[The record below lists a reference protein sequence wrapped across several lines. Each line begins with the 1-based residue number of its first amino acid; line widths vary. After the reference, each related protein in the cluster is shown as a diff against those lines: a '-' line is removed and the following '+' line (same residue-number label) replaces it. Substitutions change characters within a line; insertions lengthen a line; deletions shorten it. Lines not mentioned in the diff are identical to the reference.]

1 MGIIASIC
9 AYAFAK
15 LSRYH
20 KQDDNGGAYIFARS
34 SFGRFVG
41 FLILFLN
48 YIIMPMVLSNQI
60 LMFVKANFDPSM
72 SAGDPNASY

>member
-1 MGIIASIC
+1 MGVVASVC

-20 KQDDNGGAYIFARS
+20 KQDENGGAYIFARS
-34 SFGRFVG
+34 AFGRFVG

-48 YIIMPMVLSNQI
+48 YIVMPMVLANQI
-60 LMFVKANFDPSM
+60 LMFVKANFDPIM
-72 SAGDPNASY
+72 SADGGNY

>member
-1 MGIIASIC
+1 MGVIASIC

-34 SFGRFVG
+34 AFGRFVG

-60 LMFVKANFDPSM
+60 LMFVKANFDPTM
-72 SAGDPNASY
+72 STGSEAGGY